1 MLVQVCK
8 RCAVFATVVALGL
21 SVWGQ
26 AAAQPAAG
34 GQQKQWKDRGEF
46 DLYDSITKATD
57 PNKRVELLNTWK
69 EKYPNT
75 DFKIERLALYL
86 GAYQQL
92 NKPQEIVQTSKEI
105 IALDPKNI
113 QALFFVTYLIP
124 LMNQTTAQVPPD
136 QLDAAEK
143 AANGILANVDA
154 TFAPDKKPP
163 NVTEEN
169 FKKERANVESTA
181 HATLGWV
188 ALARKS
194 PDAAEKELT
203 KSLEVNA
210 TNGRASLWLG
220 QAILAQKNPDKQ
232 GQALYQF
239 ARAAAYDGPG
249 SLTAPERQTLDN
261 YLNTVYVKYHGDT
274 SGLSDIRQM
283 AKTNVFP
290 PAGFKVKSSVELATE
305 KEEEFK
311 KTNPMLAL
319 WMSVKKELAG
329 PNGAQYFENNMKEAA
344 LPGGD
349 VKEFKGKLISA
360 KPAVNPKELVLGIAD
375 PNTPEVTLKLDNP
388 MRGKAEP
395 GIEIG
400 FQGVAK
406 SFSPDPFMVTFEV
419 EKEKVSGWKAAPAAA
434 PVKKGTGKGAGA
446 KKGGA
451 KKK

>member
-8 RCAVFATVVALGL
+8 RLAIFATIVALSL
-21 SVWGQ
+21 SAWGQ
-26 AAAQPAAG
+26 AAGQPATG
-34 GQQKQWKDRGEF
+34 GQQKQWKDRAEF
-46 DLYDSITKATD
+46 DLYDSITKAAD
-57 PNKRVELLNTWK
+57 PNKRIELLNTWK

-75 DFKIERLALYL
+75 DFKIERLGLYL

-113 QALFFVTYLIP
+113 QALFFIAYLIP
-124 LMNQTTAQVPPD
+124 LMNQTTTNPPADQV
-136 QLDAAEK
+136 DAAEK

-154 TFAPDKKPP
+154 TFAPDKKPAT
-163 NVTEEN
+163 VTEEN
-169 FKKERANVESTA
+169 FTKERANVEGTA

-188 ALARKS
+188 AQARKN

-203 KSLEVNA
+203 KSLEVNPA
-210 TNGRASLWLG
+210 NGRASLWLG

-249 SLTAPERQTLDN
+249 ALTPPERQQLDN
-261 YLNTVYVKYHGDT
+261 YLTGVYTKFHGDT
-274 SGLSDIRQM
+274 SGLADMKQT
-283 AKTNVFP
+283 AKTQVFP
-290 PAGFKVKSSVELATE
+290 PAGFNVESAVALATK

-311 KTNPMLAL
+311 KSNPMLAL
-319 WMSVKKELAG
+319 WMSIKKELAG
-329 PNGAQYFENNMKEAA
+329 PNGAQYFESNMKEAA
-344 LPGGD
+344 LPPPD
-349 VKEFKGKLISA
+349 IKEFKGKLISA

-375 PNTPEVTLKLDNP
+375 ANTPEVTLKLDNP

-419 EKEKVSGWKAAPAAA
+419 EKDKVTGWKAAPAPA
-434 PVKKGTGKGAGA
+434 PVKKGTGAKKAGA
-446 KKGGA
+446 R